1 MFNSWMFYIILGLS
15 ASTAGL
21 GWLSLSLHDD
31 KVIAEQ
37 ALVVAINVNSDMQ
50 KSLNLR
56 DLSCKQDIVS
66 TIELEADKTA
76 LKDKTETISQEISKL
91 STGVKKPAI
100 NNIITE
106 APKNA
111 EESHVLTGGELLS
124 DDLRKLLLQAYCN
137 VESDSEQCL
146 PSRQSVGASVQSHT
160 SG

>member
-1 MFNSWMFYIILGLS
+1 MFNNILFYLVIGLS
-15 ASTAGL
+15 ASTMGF
-21 GWLSLSLHDD
+21 GYLSYRLSND
-31 KVIAEQ
+31 KVVAEQ
-37 ALVVAINVNSDMQ
+37 ALVQAIDVNTELQ

-66 TIELEADKTA
+66 TVELESDKTV
-76 LKDKTETISQEISKL
+76 LKDKTEVISKEISKL

-111 EESHVLTGGELLS
+111 EESNVLTGGELLS

-137 VESDSEQCL
+137 VEPNSEQCI
-146 PSRQSVGASVQSHT
+146 PSR
-160 SG
+160 